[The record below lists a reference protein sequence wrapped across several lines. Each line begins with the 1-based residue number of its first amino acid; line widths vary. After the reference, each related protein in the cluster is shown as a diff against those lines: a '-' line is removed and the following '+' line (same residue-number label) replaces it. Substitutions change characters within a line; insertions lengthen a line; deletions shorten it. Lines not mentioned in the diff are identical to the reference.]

1 MPTSAR
7 WEVTNV
13 PKISVKTVHSAGP
26 TWASA
31 PTVCCANLRLP
42 NGRSR
47 APPLPTVFKAG
58 CFLHKN
64 RVSLRNRQC
73 PDGHCL
79 FFCLNDVSFF
89 DYRLD
94 QIAAKAVADIVQIL
108 CVPDENVRLLARLD
122 GTDAVGAADGGGA
135 VERHRGQRLLRR

>member
-13 PKISVKTVHSAGP
+13 PKISVKTMHSAVP

-31 PTVCCANLRLP
+31 PTVYCANLQLP

-79 FFCLNDVSFF
+79 FLCLNDVSFF

-108 CVPDENVRLLARLD
+108 CLPDEKICLLPRLD
-122 GTDAVGAADGGGA
+122 GADAVGAADGGGA